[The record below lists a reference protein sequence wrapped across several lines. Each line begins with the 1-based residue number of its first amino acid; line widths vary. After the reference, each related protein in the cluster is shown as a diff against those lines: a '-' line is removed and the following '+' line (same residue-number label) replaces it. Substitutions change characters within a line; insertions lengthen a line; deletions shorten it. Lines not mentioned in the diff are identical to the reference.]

1 MEHDHTAQSVIA
13 GNAAAAV
20 AAVEGALPPRPKIG
34 AEELRKANMILKR
47 YKEGK
52 TRLEQRII
60 DNEQFWKLRHWE
72 QMEKQGEGGNSG
84 DPQPASGWLVNCILS
99 KHADAMDCYPSP
111 TVLPREPDDRQE
123 ARRLS
128 RILPVI
134 LKKNQFKR
142 IYSSAWWYKLKS
154 GCAVY
159 GVFWDGTKLGG
170 LGDIS
175 VKRMDLLNLFWEPG
189 VTDIQDSAHFFSTE
203 LRDNEKL
210 LEEYPQLEG
219 KLGRGSMT
227 LSRYLYDDT
236 VDTSDKSLV
245 VDWYY
250 HTNVEGRKVLQYCKY
265 VGETVLYATENDTV
279 RPTRTQMAGVDEEGR
294 PVLQQVPCGPSMAQR
309 GWYDHGKYPFV
320 FDVLFPEEGTPCG
333 YGYVDLCKSPQKQID
348 LMNQAILKNTLANAT
363 PRFFIR
369 SDGAVNENEYA
380 DWTRPFVHTNGNL
393 GADSIAPIRAGSLDS
408 VYVAILNNKIAEM
421 KETAGNRDVANGG
434 TASGVTA
441 GTAIAALQ
449 ESSGKL
455 SRNMIDDGYE
465 AFADVVTLCIE
476 LIRQFYQL
484 PRQFRLLG
492 AMGTEEFISYD
503 CSGLQPKAMDDGVS
517 VSYRVPEFDLE
528 IGAEQES
535 PYRTAEHNQL
545 ALQLFQLGFFREEL
559 ADQALRCLELMEFK
573 NKDQLVRLI
582 AGGRTQAA
590 EIAAL
595 RQQLLQLAQVVD
607 EAKGTRLAP
616 ALAAEYAGSSPASA
630 VAGTT
635 PQPKNVS
642 AMERSRKQS
651 RGGAAPMIKA
661 AFGDNSL
668 WVCGHSGCGP
678 KGQDIVCAAVSILT
692 EATAAALKARDIPA
706 IIVRGD
712 GFFAC
717 AAGSGGDMMEP
728 ARQGLLLL
736 ARHYGDNVEVRDLR
750 TGRERHA

>member
-1 MEHDHTAQSVIA
+1 MTQNNAAQSAIERD
-13 GNAAAAV
+13 AAAAM
-20 AAVEGALPPRPKIG
+20 AAANAADILAKPKIG
-34 AEELRKANMILKR
+34 QDELRRANAILKM
-47 YKEGK
+47 YKHGK
-52 TRLEQRII
+52 LHLEQRII

-72 QMEKQGEGGNSG
+72 QMEKEGQGGNSG

-123 ARRLS
+123 AQRLS

-142 IYSSAWWYKLKS
+142 TYSSAWWYKLKS

-159 GVFWDGTKLGG
+159 GVFWDGSKLNG

-175 VKRMDLLNLFWEPG
+175 VKRMDLLNLFWSPG
-189 VTDIQDSAHFFSTE
+189 VTDIQQSPNFFSTE
-203 LRDNEKL
+203 LQDNEEL
-210 LEEYPQLEG
+210 LAAYPQLEG
-219 KLGRGSMT
+219 KLGRGDMT

-236 VDTSDKSLV
+236 VDTSNKSLV

-250 HTNVEGRKVLQYCKY
+250 HTEVDGRKVLQYCKY
-265 VGETVLYATENDTV
+265 VGETVLYATENDT
-279 RPTRTQMAGVDEEGR
+279 RQPTEAQFRGVDENGA
-294 PVLQQVPCGPSMAQR
+294 PVMEEVPCGPSMAQR

-393 GADSIAPIRAGSLDS
+393 GSDSIAPIHAGSLDS

-449 ESSGKL
+449 ESGGKL

-476 LIRQFYQL
+476 LIRQFYEL

-492 AMGTEEFISYD
+492 SMGTEEFISYD
-503 CSGLQPKAMDDGVS
+503 YRGLQPRMMDDGVN

-545 ALQLFQLGFFREEL
+545 ALQLFQMGFFRDDL

-573 NKDQLVRLI
+573 NKDQLARVI
-582 AGGRTQAA
+582 SSGKTHAS

-595 RQQLLQLAQVVD
+595 RQQLLQLAQIVD
-607 EAKGTRLAP
+607 EAKGTHLAES
-616 ALAAEYAGSSPASA
+616 LAAEQSGGQVRASSSA
-630 VAGTT
+630 MKAAQTAA
-635 PQPKNVS
+635 S
-642 AMERSRKQS
+642 AMERSRRQS
-651 RGGAAPMIKA
+651 RE
-661 AFGDNSL
+661 
-668 WVCGHSGCGP
+668 V
-678 KGQDIVCAAVSILT
+678 
-692 EATAAALKARDIPA
+692 
-706 IIVRGD
+706 VR
-712 GFFAC
+712 
-717 AAGSGGDMMEP
+717 P
-728 ARQGLLLL
+728 R
-736 ARHYGDNVEVRDLR
+736 
-750 TGRERHA
+750 

>member
-1 MEHDHTAQSVIA
+1 MTQNNAAQSAIERD
-13 GNAAAAV
+13 AAAAM
-20 AAVEGALPPRPKIG
+20 AAANAADILAKPKIG
-34 AEELRKANMILKR
+34 RDELRRANAILKM
-47 YKEGK
+47 YKHGK
-52 TRLEQRII
+52 LHLEQRII

-72 QMEKQGEGGNSG
+72 QMEKEGQGGNSG

-123 ARRLS
+123 AQRLS

-142 IYSSAWWYKLKS
+142 TYSSAWWYKLKS

-159 GVFWDGTKLGG
+159 GVFWDGSKLNG

-175 VKRMDLLNLFWEPG
+175 VKRMDLLNLFWSPG
-189 VTDIQDSAHFFSTE
+189 VTDIQQSPNFFSTE
-203 LRDNEKL
+203 LQDNEEL
-210 LEEYPQLEG
+210 LAAYPQLEG
-219 KLGRGSMT
+219 KLGRGDMT

-236 VDTSDKSLV
+236 VDTSNKSLV

-250 HTNVEGRKVLQYCKY
+250 HTEVDGRKVLQYCKY
-265 VGETVLYATENDTV
+265 VGETVLYATENDT
-279 RPTRTQMAGVDEEGR
+279 RQPTEAQFRGVDENGA
-294 PVLQQVPCGPSMAQR
+294 PVMEEVPCGPSMAQR

-393 GADSIAPIRAGSLDS
+393 GSDSIAPIHAGSLDS

-449 ESSGKL
+449 ESGGKL

-476 LIRQFYQL
+476 LIRQFYEL

-492 AMGTEEFISYD
+492 SMGTEEFISYD
-503 CSGLQPKAMDDGVS
+503 YRGLQPRMMDDGVN

-545 ALQLFQLGFFREEL
+545 ALQLFQMGFFRDEL

-573 NKDQLVRLI
+573 NKDQLARVI
-582 AGGRTQAA
+582 SNGKTQAS

-595 RQQLLQLAQVVD
+595 RQQLLQLAQIVD
-607 EAKGTRLAP
+607 EVKGTHLAESLTAEP
-616 ALAAEYAGSSPASA
+616 SGGQVRPSGSAMKAAQTAAG
-630 VAGTT
+630 
-635 PQPKNVS
+635 

-651 RGGAAPMIKA
+651 RE
-661 AFGDNSL
+661 
-668 WVCGHSGCGP
+668 V
-678 KGQDIVCAAVSILT
+678 
-692 EATAAALKARDIPA
+692 
-706 IIVRGD
+706 VR
-712 GFFAC
+712 
-717 AAGSGGDMMEP
+717 P
-728 ARQGLLLL
+728 R
-736 ARHYGDNVEVRDLR
+736 
-750 TGRERHA
+750 

>member
-123 ARRLS
+123 AQRLS

-142 IYSSAWWYKLKS
+142 TYSSAWWYKLKS

-210 LEEYPQLEG
+210 LAEYPQLEG

-393 GADSIAPIRAGSLDS
+393 GADSIAPIHAGSLDS

-545 ALQLFQLGFFREEL
+545 ALQLFQLGFFREDL

-607 EAKGTRLAP
+607 EARGTRLAP

-651 RGGAAPMIKA
+651 RE
-661 AFGDNSL
+661 
-668 WVCGHSGCGP
+668 
-678 KGQDIVCAAVSILT
+678 AVQP
-692 EATAAALKARDIPA
+692 R
-706 IIVRGD
+706 
-712 GFFAC
+712 
-717 AAGSGGDMMEP
+717 
-728 ARQGLLLL
+728 
-736 ARHYGDNVEVRDLR
+736 
-750 TGRERHA
+750 

>member
-1 MEHDHTAQSVIA
+1 MEHNDTAQSVIA
-13 GNAAAAV
+13 RDAAAAM
-20 AAVEGALPPRPKIG
+20 AAADGALPVRPKIG
-34 AEELRKANMILKR
+34 AEELRRANGILKK

-72 QMEKQGEGGNSG
+72 QMEKEGQGGNSG

-99 KHADAMDCYPSP
+99 KHADAMDCYPAP

-123 ARRLS
+123 AQRLS
-128 RILPVI
+128 RILPVV

-142 IYSSAWWYKLKS
+142 TYSSAWWYKLKS

-203 LRDNEKL
+203 LVDNDKL
-210 LEEYPQLEG
+210 LAEYPQLEG
-219 KLGRGSMT
+219 KLGQGNFT

-236 VDTSDKSLV
+236 VDTSNKSLV

-250 HTNVEGRKVLQYCKY
+250 HTNMEGRKVLQYCKY

-279 RPTRTQMAGVDEEGR
+279 QPTETQLMGADENGR
-294 PVLQQVPCGPSMAQR
+294 PVMGQVPCGPSMAQR

-333 YGYVDLCKSPQKQID
+333 YGYIDLCKSPQKQID

-393 GADSIAPIRAGSLDS
+393 GSDSIAPIRAGSLDS
-408 VYVAILNNKIAEM
+408 VYVAILNNKIGEM

-476 LIRQFYQL
+476 LIRQFYEL

-492 AMGTEEFISYD
+492 AMGTEEFVSYD
-503 CSGLQPKAMDDGVS
+503 HSGLQPRVMDDGVT

-528 IGAEQES
+528 IGAERES
-535 PYRTAEHNQL
+535 PYRTAEANQL
-545 ALQLFQLGFFREEL
+545 ALQLFQMGFFRDDL

-573 NKDQLVRLI
+573 NKDQLARVI
-582 AGGRTQAA
+582 SGGQTQARQ
-590 EIAAL
+590 IAAL

-607 EAKGTRLAP
+607 EAKGTHLAESLS
-616 ALAAEYAGSSPASA
+616 AEQGGGQNAAASA
-630 VAGTT
+630 GKAV
-635 PQPKNVS
+635 QESHS
-642 AMERSRKQS
+642 AMERSRQQS
-651 RGGAAPMIKA
+651 RE
-661 AFGDNSL
+661 
-668 WVCGHSGCGP
+668 V
-678 KGQDIVCAAVSILT
+678 
-692 EATAAALKARDIPA
+692 
-706 IIVRGD
+706 VR
-712 GFFAC
+712 
-717 AAGSGGDMMEP
+717 P
-728 ARQGLLLL
+728 R
-736 ARHYGDNVEVRDLR
+736 
-750 TGRERHA
+750 

>member
-1 MEHDHTAQSVIA
+1 MEHNDTAQS
-13 GNAAAAV
+13 AADILAR
-20 AAVEGALPPRPKIG
+20 PRIG
-34 AEELRKANMILKR
+34 PEELRRANGILKK

-52 TRLEQRII
+52 ARLEQRII

-72 QMEKQGEGGNSG
+72 QMEKEGQGGNSG

-99 KHADAMDCYPSP
+99 KHADAMDCYPAP
-111 TVLPREPDDRQE
+111 TVLPREPDDRLE
-123 ARRLS
+123 AQRLS
-128 RILPVI
+128 RILPVV

-142 IYSSAWWYKLKS
+142 TYSSAWWYKLKS

-189 VTDIQDSAHFFSTE
+189 VTDIQGSAHFFSTE
-203 LRDNEKL
+203 LVDNERL
-210 LEEYPQLEG
+210 LADYPQLEG
-219 KLGRGSMT
+219 KLGRGGFT

-236 VDTSDKSLV
+236 VNTTGKSLV

-250 HTNVEGRKVLQYCKY
+250 HTAVEGRRVLQYCKY

-279 RPTRTQMAGVDEEGR
+279 QPTETRFLGTDEEGR
-294 PVLQQVPCGPSMAQR
+294 PVMGQAPCGPSMAQR

-333 YGYVDLCKSPQKQID
+333 YGYIDLCKSPQKQID

-434 TASGVTA
+434 TAAGVTA

-465 AFADVVTLCIE
+465 AFSDVVTLCIE
-476 LIRQFYQL
+476 LIRQFYEM

-492 AMGTEEFISYD
+492 AMGTEEFVSYD
-503 CSGLQPKAMDDGVS
+503 RSGLQPRVMDDGVN

-528 IGAEQES
+528 IGAERES
-535 PYRTAEHNQL
+535 PYRTAEANQL
-545 ALQLFQLGFFREEL
+545 ALQLFQMGFFREDL
-559 ADQALRCLELMEFK
+559 ADQALRCLELMDFK
-573 NKDQLVRLI
+573 NKDQLARI
-582 AGGRTQAA
+582 ISGGRTQAV
-590 EIAAL
+590 EMAAM

-607 EAKGTRLAP
+607 EAKGTHLAER
-616 ALAAEYAGSSPASA
+616 LAAEQADGGSAAP
-630 VAGTT
+630 GT
-635 PQPKNVS
+635 S
-642 AMERSRKQS
+642 RDAAARGAMERSRQQS
-651 RGGAAPMIKA
+651 RE
-661 AFGDNSL
+661 
-668 WVCGHSGCGP
+668 V
-678 KGQDIVCAAVSILT
+678 
-692 EATAAALKARDIPA
+692 
-706 IIVRGD
+706 VR
-712 GFFAC
+712 
-717 AAGSGGDMMEP
+717 P
-728 ARQGLLLL
+728 R
-736 ARHYGDNVEVRDLR
+736 
-750 TGRERHA
+750 